1 MSPQIMR
8 PATRLSTLSQR
19 AAWLGRARYRCY
31 LQRITNSGRLEHAP
45 MSGARVF
52 THAPPA
58 SDRQMPS
65 CLYIARTKGLGSG
78 FETEVAEGAS
88 GSIAA
93 SQGQT

>member
-1 MSPQIMR
+1 
-8 PATRLSTLSQR
+8 
-19 AAWLGRARYRCY
+19 
-31 LQRITNSGRLEHAP
+31 

-52 THAPPA
+52 THAPHAPA
-58 SDRQMPS
+58 SSDRQMPS

>member
-1 MSPQIMR
+1 MSPQIKR
-8 PATRLSTLSQR
+8 PATQLSTLSQR
-19 AAWLGRARYRCY
+19 AAWLGRARY
-31 LQRITNSGRLEHAP
+31 LQRITNSGRLQHATL
-45 MSGARVF
+45 SGARVF

-58 SDRQMPS
+58 SDRPMPS

>member
-1 MSPQIMR
+1 
-8 PATRLSTLSQR
+8 
-19 AAWLGRARYRCY
+19 
-31 LQRITNSGRLEHAP
+31 